1 MHREIKSTGEA
12 KRDEFTIV
20 SDREA
25 ERESGGY
32 VFPEFK
38 LPARFVVEAGEARH
52 RRVAGVCRGVVRDE
66 RIHFTGRW

>member
-25 ERESGGY
+25 ERELGGY
-32 VFPEFK
+32 VFRSSSYLHDLSSRPEK
-38 LPARFVVEAGEARH
+38 PGIVE
-52 RRVAGVCRGVVRDE
+52 
-66 RIHFTGRW
+66 